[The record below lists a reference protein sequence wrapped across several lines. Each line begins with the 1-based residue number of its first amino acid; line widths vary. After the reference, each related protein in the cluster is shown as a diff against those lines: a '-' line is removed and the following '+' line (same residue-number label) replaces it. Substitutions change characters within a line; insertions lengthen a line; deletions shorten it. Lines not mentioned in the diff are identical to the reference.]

1 MFVTIAAPSLIG
13 RQGLVSVVESASA
26 AAASAPSSGDDAAPP
41 IPVDEALGAIV
52 SAVGGDRSDIPGPL
66 VRASAAAPP
75 HPATHNLPSAG
86 ARVCGLLSADE
97 VAEVIEAVV
106 RARAASGRLTAPK
119 MPGELA
125 RGVATPS
132 LGAPSLSAA
141 GAAAAVAAATSTA
154 QALQAFPAGVLPAN
168 IRLPMS
174 SAQLGS
180 LATAQLS
187 ALPGAVFG
195 NSAGLPL
202 LPSAHGLQGTAFS
215 MPHVASASAAL
226 PNFMATSLSTSAP
239 LSAAAATPA
248 KTGSQT
254 NAVAPIGTSLPTAAP
269 TSLALT
275 AASSIPS
282 LSTGFPAP
290 NSQPALPSGPLS
302 TAACETI
309 ADTLWPVIRAAC
321 GGNDADAAQVVAA
334 MASRGPG
341 RAKRARDGS
350 GLDSARKRPR
360 QSTGKS
366 SIAESAAAAAA
377 AAAAVTLPTS
387 VPLADARSAPPAT
400 SDSAALVHAS
410 MAGSLGRQDR
420 KA

>member
-26 AAASAPSSGDDAAPP
+26 AAATAPGNSDDATPY
-41 IPVDEALGAIV
+41 IPVDDALSAIV
-52 SAVGGDRSDIPGPL
+52 TAVGGDRSDIPGPL

-86 ARVCGLLSADE
+86 ARVCGLLSADD

-132 LGAPSLSAA
+132 LGAPPMSAA
-141 GAAAAVAAATSTA
+141 SAAAAVAAATSTA

-174 SAQLGS
+174 TAQLGS
-180 LATAQLS
+180 LANAQLS

-195 NSAGLPL
+195 HSTGLPL
-202 LPSAHGLQGTAFS
+202 LPAAHTLQGTAFS
-215 MPHVASASAAL
+215 MPHVASSSAAL
-226 PNFMATSLSTSAP
+226 PNFMAPTLSTSAP
-239 LSAAAATPA
+239 LSAAAVTAA
-248 KTGSQT
+248 KSGSQT
-254 NAVAPIGTSLPTAAP
+254 TTVAPLGTSLPAAAP
-269 TSLALT
+269 ASLSLST
-275 AASSIPS
+275 ASSIPT

-290 NSQPALPSGPLS
+290 NVQPALPAGPLS
-302 TAACETI
+302 AAACETI

-334 MASRGPG
+334 MASRGPA
-341 RAKRARDGS
+341 RAKRARDGP
-350 GLDSARKRPR
+350 GLESSRKRSR